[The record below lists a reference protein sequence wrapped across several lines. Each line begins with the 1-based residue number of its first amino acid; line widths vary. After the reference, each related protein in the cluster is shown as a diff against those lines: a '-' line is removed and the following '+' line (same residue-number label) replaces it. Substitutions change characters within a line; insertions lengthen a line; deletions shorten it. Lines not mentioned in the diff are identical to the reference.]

1 MPTFRDMLIDTED
14 ALIGADVFFG
24 HGYDSAHD
32 EAVALVLTAADR
44 SPTDTGAEILEVD
57 YPEHARQR
65 LKDFVSKRCVERW
78 PLAYITQAAWLGPL
92 CFKSDARAL
101 VPRSPVASLIMSAFA
116 PWYAGPAP
124 EVVVDVCCGGGS
136 LGMLAKTAFPD
147 ALVVLSDLD
156 SDALSLAQENREV
169 HPVDG
174 VIQADLLSW
183 CAGNSADIILANP
196 PYVDAEHMQ
205 DLPPEY
211 LHEPGLALEGGDDG
225 LDLVKVLLHDAARI
239 LKPEGLLILE
249 VGYSVAAL
257 ENLSEDLEPLWVELE
272 HGGEGVAIFMAQD
285 LAQWAARQG
294 LS

>member
-124 EVVVDVCCGGGS
+124 AVVVDVCCGGGS

-183 CAGNSADIILANP
+183 WC
-196 PYVDAEHMQ
+196 
-205 DLPPEY
+205 
-211 LHEPGLALEGGDDG
+211 
-225 LDLVKVLLHDAARI
+225 R
-239 LKPEGLLILE
+239 
-249 VGYSVAAL
+249 
-257 ENLSEDLEPLWVELE
+257 
-272 HGGEGVAIFMAQD
+272 
-285 LAQWAARQG
+285 
-294 LS
+294 